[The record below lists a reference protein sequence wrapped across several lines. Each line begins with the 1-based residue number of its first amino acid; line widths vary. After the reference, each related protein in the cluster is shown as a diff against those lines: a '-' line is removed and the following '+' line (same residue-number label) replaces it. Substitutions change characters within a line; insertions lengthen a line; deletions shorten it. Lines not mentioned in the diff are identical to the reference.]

1 MYKMKVIYGRISTA
15 EQNEA
20 RQMVKGEMSFIDK
33 CSGAVPFKERP
44 QAKKLMEFLK
54 VNPTYETVILSVDRI
69 GRSTLDILQT
79 IQLFK
84 EKGYVLRIENLGMDN
99 SSPFFDLMISL
110 LGTLAEHERQVI
122 KERCKGGIEIAK
134 AKGIYSGRKRG
145 TIDDRNR
152 TLKKHSDI
160 VTCLNS
166 KMKISDISKLTGKHR
181 RTVAKVKSMI

>member
-1 MYKMKVIYGRISTA
+1 MKVIYGRISTA

-20 RQMVKGEMSFIDK
+20 RQVVKGEITFIDK
-33 CSGAVPFKERP
+33 CSGAVPFMERP
-44 QAKKLMEFLK
+44 QAKKLLDYLK
-54 VNPTYETVILSVDRI
+54 NNPDAETLVLSVDRI

-79 IQLFK
+79 IQFFK

-122 KERCKGGIEIAK
+122 KERCRGGIEVAK
-134 AKGIYSGRKRG
+134 AKGIYIGRKKG
-145 TIDDRNR
+145 TTDDRNR
-152 TLKKHSDI
+152 TLRKHQDI

-166 KMKISDISKLTGKHR
+166 KMKVAEICKLTGKHR
-181 RTVAKVKSMI
+181 NTVKKVKSIL